1 MQKEIFSLD
10 KFNIFQDANFY
21 YFFRALNNGDG
32 RDLENG
38 EITDENGNIV
48 RIRTDLERYGEDEEQ
63 ENPRYEPGEEVS
75 LEQVF
80 DHIKMHNRKDT
91 NCISL
96 SSNANVAITYGRK
109 NYSDRYVIIRVPKE
123 RMDSE
128 VFLAGEYML
137 SEIERRIDDLVR
149 TLDDSDEKT
158 LEILEKFKQID
169 SAESEEEL
177 AEIIRTRYVAKEE
190 VMVQS
195 ARIKKGIIYSDP
207 TARISSYQA
216 LNQEQSLEKN
226 RIVAKLTLLERSK
239 LMDPIIAHTADNR
252 LLIQTV
258 GNAFSSLEQI
268 HYGRITQEKII
279 EVQKEL
285 IDILA
290 LLQQVPEEIPEI
302 QKVKEE
308 LINFVTNNGS
318 IEISEN
324 SVLNSQN
331 NLRENISIEEMH
343 KLTGGRIPF
352 GEARDLIRKTFYLSK
367 SRLYARELSKYL
379 RQVLQNNP
387 EYENVFKYIENNGFE
402 IEPDIIT
409 RLSNRGHQISESVSL
424 DLDRED
430 EKLIEKIR
438 DLNDEE
444 LEDILE
450 NGGPSNIQNII
461 TSMQE
466 ESLESMPID
475 EYYAEAIISLINW
488 EELGI
493 EGFSEAQKKDFIK
506 KLTDENVREL
516 YLKLQSAGIDE
527 KDLPTYILNIVT
539 NGEFKAQI
547 NSENYIE
554 FLEKNKESLNRRLSI
569 TQIEEFLD
577 YYKVENTELVLRDYQ
592 EEAVENI
599 DEIFSSKKFASAIL
613 PTGSGKSFI
622 SLVEMLKYKDA
633 PILYLAPQNEII
645 EQMKD
650 CILQYVL
657 GKKDSLD
664 RDRDIKEAFPNL
676 KFETYPGLKA
686 KRAQPIKKGKYDFII
701 LDELHRTGAKEWEKE
716 VDEIL
721 RNQEES
727 VRVLGITA
735 TPSRDV
741 DGRDMAV
748 ETAKKL
754 GYTDEEIAKREH
766 IAKELD
772 LQTAIQ
778 LGLVVNPKI
787 ISFIYKLNENL
798 SELSKR
804 IDELEKGDKR
814 DSLQREYNRIY
825 KRYEETRK
833 HITEAEG
840 ISDILR
846 TNLRPGGKYI
856 VFIPVSENEEYEDGN
871 SIGKNLATSKIE
883 EYRKKLEE
891 YLKGT
896 GIKPAFY
903 SMLGD
908 YTDRRNNDELR
919 EFERSS
925 SGETKFLI
933 VMNKANEGLHIENLD
948 GMLWFRNID
957 DDSKILML
965 QQLGRVIYS
974 ENPNS
979 PTKEED
985 RPIVIDACN
994 NVLKL
999 IRETRRQNI
1008 VKSDLLLLE
1017 EIVNWCN
1024 KHNQN
1029 IPDINSSNKKEQR
1042 YASILSIIK
1051 RKYIRYLTK
1060 QDAFDNLDE
1069 KRIAEIKEIIEKG
1082 SEIDLWERE
1091 LPEREKE
1098 EKAREE
1104 EEKGILDFFEVDSI
1118 ITDLVDMQE
1127 KVEIEEEKT
1136 AMAKVL
1142 AVAEIL
1148 RNHGVEFKKMQLSKV
1163 IDGKQTYLLLKD
1175 IQQEGIDMKKIIAE
1189 TGLDEDY
1196 AIGDKIN
1203 RLRQTYNGTV
1213 KYSLT
1218 EEERRKAEELG
1229 LIPDKEKSAVAKILE
1244 IIEILVKNG
1253 VNFRGMQLSE
1263 TENKKTKH
1271 LLLKDIK
1278 QEGIDIEKIIAENGL
1293 KADYKIGEKIGVIRI
1308 AYYALAKYAITE
1320 EEKRR
1325 AEELGLIPDKE
1336 KSKVAEALEIA
1347 EILVKNGV
1355 NFRGMHLSKSV
1366 NKKQVYFLIRD
1377 IKQEGVD
1384 IEKIIAENGLNGE
1397 FCMGKGIDTIRRAY
1411 YGKTT
1416 YAITEEEKK
1425 KAEELGL
1432 IPSRGKHVISEYLRV
1447 IEILKK
1453 RGIEFKNLQLSTAT
1467 STKGKHRYILLKDIQ
1482 QEGIDIERISRETGI
1497 SANHKIGFEIGR
1509 IRQAYKGTARYAI
1522 TEEEKKKAEEWG
1534 LIPEEEKTVVTQ
1546 ALEIAE
1552 TLIKKGVILRG
1563 IHLSHSENGKRKY
1576 FLVSEINQEGIDIE
1590 KIIEETGIKGN
1601 YCLGNGIKA
1610 IREAY
1615 TGSSEYIIT
1624 EEQRKKAV
1632 ELGLIPEK
1640 TIKLV
1645 QAREA
1650 RDKAK
1655 KLNDSIREKEE
1666 ELDKKEKRNHGE

>member
-716 VDEIL
+716 VEEIL

-787 ISFIYKLNENL
+787 ISCIYKTNENL
-798 SELSKR
+798 SELS
-804 IDELEKGDKR
+804 
-814 DSLQREYNRIY
+814 
-825 KRYEETRK
+825 
-833 HITEAEG
+833 
-840 ISDILR
+840 
-846 TNLRPGGKYI
+846 
-856 VFIPVSENEEYEDGN
+856 
-871 SIGKNLATSKIE
+871 
-883 EYRKKLEE
+883 
-891 YLKGT
+891 
-896 GIKPAFY
+896 
-903 SMLGD
+903 
-908 YTDRRNNDELR
+908 
-919 EFERSS
+919 
-925 SGETKFLI
+925 
-933 VMNKANEGLHIENLD
+933 
-948 GMLWFRNID
+948 
-957 DDSKILML
+957 
-965 QQLGRVIYS
+965 
-974 ENPNS
+974 
-979 PTKEED
+979 
-985 RPIVIDACN
+985 
-994 NVLKL
+994 
-999 IRETRRQNI
+999 
-1008 VKSDLLLLE
+1008 
-1017 EIVNWCN
+1017 
-1024 KHNQN
+1024 
-1029 IPDINSSNKKEQR
+1029 
-1042 YASILSIIK
+1042 
-1051 RKYIRYLTK
+1051 
-1060 QDAFDNLDE
+1060 
-1069 KRIAEIKEIIEKG
+1069 
-1082 SEIDLWERE
+1082 
-1091 LPEREKE
+1091 
-1098 EKAREE
+1098 
-1104 EEKGILDFFEVDSI
+1104 
-1118 ITDLVDMQE
+1118 
-1127 KVEIEEEKT
+1127 
-1136 AMAKVL
+1136 
-1142 AVAEIL
+1142 
-1148 RNHGVEFKKMQLSKV
+1148 
-1163 IDGKQTYLLLKD
+1163 
-1175 IQQEGIDMKKIIAE
+1175 
-1189 TGLDEDY
+1189 
-1196 AIGDKIN
+1196 
-1203 RLRQTYNGTV
+1203 
-1213 KYSLT
+1213 
-1218 EEERRKAEELG
+1218 
-1229 LIPDKEKSAVAKILE
+1229 
-1244 IIEILVKNG
+1244 
-1253 VNFRGMQLSE
+1253 
-1263 TENKKTKH
+1263 
-1271 LLLKDIK
+1271 
-1278 QEGIDIEKIIAENGL
+1278 
-1293 KADYKIGEKIGVIRI
+1293 
-1308 AYYALAKYAITE
+1308 
-1320 EEKRR
+1320 
-1325 AEELGLIPDKE
+1325 
-1336 KSKVAEALEIA
+1336 
-1347 EILVKNGV
+1347 
-1355 NFRGMHLSKSV
+1355 
-1366 NKKQVYFLIRD
+1366 
-1377 IKQEGVD
+1377 
-1384 IEKIIAENGLNGE
+1384 
-1397 FCMGKGIDTIRRAY
+1397 
-1411 YGKTT
+1411 
-1416 YAITEEEKK
+1416 
-1425 KAEELGL
+1425 
-1432 IPSRGKHVISEYLRV
+1432 
-1447 IEILKK
+1447 
-1453 RGIEFKNLQLSTAT
+1453 
-1467 STKGKHRYILLKDIQ
+1467 
-1482 QEGIDIERISRETGI
+1482 
-1497 SANHKIGFEIGR
+1497 
-1509 IRQAYKGTARYAI
+1509 
-1522 TEEEKKKAEEWG
+1522 
-1534 LIPEEEKTVVTQ
+1534 
-1546 ALEIAE
+1546 
-1552 TLIKKGVILRG
+1552 
-1563 IHLSHSENGKRKY
+1563 
-1576 FLVSEINQEGIDIE
+1576 
-1590 KIIEETGIKGN
+1590 
-1601 YCLGNGIKA
+1601 
-1610 IREAY
+1610 
-1615 TGSSEYIIT
+1615 
-1624 EEQRKKAV
+1624 
-1632 ELGLIPEK
+1632 
-1640 TIKLV
+1640 
-1645 QAREA
+1645 
-1650 RDKAK
+1650 
-1655 KLNDSIREKEE
+1655 
-1666 ELDKKEKRNHGE
+1666 